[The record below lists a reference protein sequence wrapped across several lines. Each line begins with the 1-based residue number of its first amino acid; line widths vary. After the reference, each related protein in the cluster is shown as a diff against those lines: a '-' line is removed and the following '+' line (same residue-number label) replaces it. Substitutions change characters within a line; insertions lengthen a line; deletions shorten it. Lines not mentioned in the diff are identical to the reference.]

1 MKKIIFVLL
10 LFTVTSAF
18 ADEMF
23 PKNGWTDMPDPIAS
37 RNAVAG
43 GEISIFA
50 GQYPKSLNYYI
61 DNNVLSAEIFGALYE
76 TLLSIN
82 PVTLEYEPGLAEK
95 WVIADDKK
103 TFTFYIDKRAR
114 WSDSLPITAYDVKWT
129 YEA

>member
-1 MKKIIFVLL
+1 MLDVYLLVVRGYERVMIKKLFFIL
-10 LFTVTSAF
+10 LFLTATVTSAF

-23 PKNGWTDMPDPIAS
+23 PKKGWTDRSDPIAS
-37 RNAVAG
+37 QDAVTG

-95 WVIADDKK
+95 WVIAD
-103 TFTFYIDKRAR
+103 
-114 WSDSLPITAYDVKWT
+114 
-129 YEA
+129 E